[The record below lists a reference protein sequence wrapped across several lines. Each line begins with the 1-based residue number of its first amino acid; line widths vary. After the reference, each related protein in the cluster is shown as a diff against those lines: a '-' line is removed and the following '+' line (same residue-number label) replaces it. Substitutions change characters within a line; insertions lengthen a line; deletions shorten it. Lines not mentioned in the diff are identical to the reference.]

1 MDEWAAALAESQA
14 PKAEEPKTGTKDEST
29 SAPQSDAAVMD
40 EWAAALAESQ
50 APKTEEK
57 PANVETADSPKS
69 NTPATNK

>member
-1 MDEWAAALAESQA
+1 
-14 PKAEEPKTGTKDEST
+14 
-29 SAPQSDAAVMD
+29 MD